1 MIIILAGIPG
11 SGKTTVASVLENF
24 EEINFG
30 DVMFEVAKE
39 MGAVETRDDL
49 RKDIPEEEYAKIQEE
64 TINKIAE
71 RIQNKD
77 VIINTHLSIK
87 HPYGYTEGLPDL
99 ALEKFKPTLIV
110 IVETDPKGI
119 IERRNTDKSR
129 VRDEESESDLEEHQK
144 TNREFASRYSM
155 KSGAKVVI
163 IHNKQGQI
171 EKAQEDL
178 KLVVDSAK

>member
-11 SGKTTVASVLENF
+11 SGKTTVASVLKDF
-24 EEINFG
+24 EEITFG

-49 RKDIPEEEYAKIQEE
+49 RKDIPEEEYSKIQEE

-99 ALEKFKPTLIV
+99 ALEKFKPTLMV
-110 IVETDPKGI
+110 IIETDPKGV
-119 IERRNTDKSR
+119 IERRNTDKTR
-129 VRDEESESDLEEHQK
+129 TRDEESELDLKEHQK
-144 TNREFASRYSM
+144 INREFASKYSM
-155 KSGAKVVI
+155 KSGAKVII
-163 IHNKQGQI
+163 IHNEQGKL
-171 EKAQEDL
+171 EKAQEEL
-178 KLVVDSAK
+178 KLIVDSSK